1 MIPKYDE
8 MYLQVLK
15 ALADGKPHTN
25 KEIADHIAK
34 DFRLSAEEQ
43 QALLPSGRYSVFLSR
58 VSWSIT
64 YLRNA
69 GLIESIRRGH
79 HQIMAEG
86 LRVLK
91 SPPAVLDNLFL
102 SRYPSFQTFLKRPSV
117 SSEKEEPTESG
128 SETPDDCLEQAIFA
142 INQRLADDLM
152 SEILKRDS
160 DFFEA
165 LVIKL
170 LCKMGYGGSASD
182 AGVVTQRSN
191 DGGID
196 GIIREDKLGFDQIY
210 IQAKRWDPETTV
222 GRPEIQK
229 FFGALAG
236 VHASKGLFITTAKF
250 SDSAKDYAKQQRIV
264 LVDGERLTRLMIEY
278 DLGVSVVSVYQTKT
292 IDTDFF
298 DEDFT

>member
-58 VSWSIT
+58 VAWSIT

-128 SETPDDCLEQAIFA
+128 SETPDDCFEQAIFA
-142 INQRLADDLM
+142 INQR
-152 SEILKRDS
+152 
-160 DFFEA
+160 
-165 LVIKL
+165 
-170 LCKMGYGGSASD
+170 
-182 AGVVTQRSN
+182 
-191 DGGID
+191 
-196 GIIREDKLGFDQIY
+196 
-210 IQAKRWDPETTV
+210 
-222 GRPEIQK
+222 
-229 FFGALAG
+229 
-236 VHASKGLFITTAKF
+236 
-250 SDSAKDYAKQQRIV
+250 
-264 LVDGERLTRLMIEY
+264 
-278 DLGVSVVSVYQTKT
+278 
-292 IDTDFF
+292 
-298 DEDFT
+298 

>member
-8 MYLQVLK
+8 MYLQVLN
-15 ALADGKPHTN
+15 ALADSKPHTN
-25 KEIADHIAK
+25 KEISDHVAK
-34 DFRLSAEEQ
+34 DIRLSEEEQ
-43 QALLPSGRYSVFLSR
+43 QEFLPSGKVHVFSNR
-58 VSWSIT
+58 IGWSIA
-64 YLRNA
+64 YLKNA
-69 GLIESIRRGH
+69 GLVESVRRGH
-79 HQIMAEG
+79 HQITAEG
-86 LRVLK
+86 LRVIK
-91 SPPAVLDNLFL
+91 NPPAVLDNSFL
-102 SRYPSFQTFLKRPSV
+102 SRYPSFQAFLKRPAV
-117 SSEKEEPTESG
+117 SSEKEELTESG
-128 SETPDDCLEQAIFA
+128 GETPDDRLEQAILA
-142 INQRLADDLM
+142 LNQRLADDLM

-222 GRPEIQK
+222 SRPEIQK

-250 SDSAKDYAKQQRIV
+250 SDSAKEYAKQQRIV

-278 DLGVSVVSVYQTKT
+278 DLGVSVVSTYQTKT

-298 DEDFT
+298 EEDF